1 VLGQEVK
8 MKIKKLEIL
17 GFKSFPERVSL
28 SFPVGITSIVGPNG
42 CGKSNIVDA
51 VLWAVGERSARHLRA
66 RLMEDVIFNG
76 TNGNKPMGMAEVSIL
91 FSNEDGR
98 APAEY
103 QGYEEIMV
111 TRRFFRSGEGE
122 YYINKNPCR
131 LRDVADL
138 LAGTGIGTNAY
149 SIIEQ
154 GKVDFLINSK
164 PEERRLLFEEAA
176 GVSKFRERKRVALM
190 KMESTEQNLLRLRDI
205 IGEIKRQING
215 LNRQVKRAE
224 RFKAYKGEIKE
235 IESKI
240 AAEEHGE
247 LLKKREEIEDALAG
261 LREEGTKVTRR
272 LRRTQGFIEHTR
284 QRLREVEEGLNE
296 AQRRTL
302 GVQNDLQRGEDGIE
316 SLNRELERLSRL
328 EGQYLE
334 EIGLLN
340 SKLEETR
347 AEKAKMEGEGSDL
360 RQQILSEEAALR
372 EREREL
378 ESLKRQN
385 ESTTIDLEDEK
396 DNVVDTLSQISASRN
411 EIASLGKDIEGLERR
426 IVGNGSEQGETKS
439 AVEEMEEL
447 LSKAE
452 ERLNTLAS
460 TIERLD
466 GKKEVL
472 RTTIDNLRRSIL
484 AEESELKKAEE
495 LLHRDG
501 SRLESLR
508 ELEKKYEGYD
518 RGAKAIMLSKER
530 GELDGIYGLIGDM
543 IETDERFEAALEAAL
558 DRRLGHIVVKGLEE
572 GMQGLRYLKERNC
585 GRSTFIPITPR
596 GSIRALGRESGFKDE
611 GLLGPLAQ
619 FVRVK
624 EGFSSVIA
632 SLLEGVWLVDN
643 LEIAY
648 RLWKA
653 EKGFQTLVSLD
664 GETLDRDGSL
674 TGGGKEAG
682 GLGLFER
689 RRLIKGLEGRVSV
702 LREQVLHKGETIG
715 KLAETISAKERELD
729 ALLENRHQQEIE
741 LMDSKRD
748 VEQRGQGLVRERQR
762 LEVLEFE
769 GRQLQSEVEAR
780 RGEVEALSGQL
791 RELDHQRQRGE
802 EKIRELKAKLDE
814 KTSALEEINRDVTGR
829 KVNAAAQREK
839 MNAIEAVLGNL
850 EQSQRETK
858 DEIARKLGEV
868 ERVREE
874 ISAAKERVEELQ
886 KQGRQNMKELKSL
899 TRTVK
904 AQGRQRERLA
914 EILRESESG
923 YERLKLERDEIGH
936 KTNELNLKMA
946 EVHLSVEHLEGR
958 ISEKYA
964 LSLQELV
971 VERDPDFQRDS
982 AERRLNELRAALDDL
997 GEVNLVALEEYEEL
1011 KQRYDFLTDQ
1021 KRDLEEAMED
1031 LKKAI
1036 VRINRT
1042 TTRQFIET
1050 FKVVRGKFQEVF
1062 SRLFEGGRGD
1072 LMLTDEGD
1080 LSITGIEIVAQ
1091 PPGKRLQTIDLLS
1104 GGEKALIAIA
1114 LLFSFF
1120 LVNPTPFCLLDE
1132 VDAPLDDANVDR
1144 FVELVNELSK
1154 SSQFILVTHNKKTI
1168 KVSDTLY
1175 GVTMETPGIS
1185 KVVSVKLN

>member
-1 VLGQEVK
+1 

-51 VLWAVGERSARHLRA
+51 VLWAVGERSVRHLRA

-131 LRDVADL
+131 LRDVVDL
-138 LAGTGIGTNAY
+138 FAGTGIGTNAY

-176 GVSKFRERKRVALM
+176 GVFKYRERKRVALM

-205 IGEIKRQING
+205 IGEVKRQING

-302 GVQNDLQRGEDGIE
+302 GAQNELQRGEDGIE

-347 AEKAKMEGEGSDL
+347 GEKARMEAEGSDL
-360 RQQILSEEAALR
+360 RQQILSEETVLQ
-372 EREREL
+372 EQEREL
-378 ESLKRQN
+378 ESLKRYS

-396 DNVVDTLSQISASRN
+396 ANVVDILSHISASRN
-411 EIASLGKDIEGLERR
+411 EISSLRKDIEGLERR
-426 IVGNGSEQGETKS
+426 IDENGNEQSETKG
-439 AVEEMEEL
+439 AVEEMEKL
-447 LSKAE
+447 LSQAE
-452 ERLNTLAS
+452 ERVNTLAS

-466 GKKEVL
+466 GEKEAL
-472 RTTIDNLRRSIL
+472 RTGIDNLRRSIL
-484 AEESELKKAEE
+484 AEESELKKVEE

-518 RGAKAIMLSKER
+518 RGVKAIMLSKER

-543 IETDERFEAALEAAL
+543 IETDERFEVALEAAL

-572 GMQGLRYLKERNC
+572 GMQGLRYLKKRNC

-596 GSIRALGRESGFKDE
+596 GSMRVLGRESGFKEE

-619 FVRVK
+619 FLRVK

-643 LEIAY
+643 LEIAH
-648 RLWKA
+648 RLWKE

-664 GETLDRDGSL
+664 GEVLERDGSL
-674 TGGGKEAG
+674 TGGGKEG
-682 GLGLFER
+682 DGLGLFER
-689 RRLIKGLEGRVSV
+689 RRLIKGLEVRVSG
-702 LREQVLHKGETIG
+702 LREQVLLKGETIG
-715 KLAETISAKERELD
+715 KLADTISTKERELD
-729 ALLENRHQQEIE
+729 ALLENRHKQEIE
-741 LMDSKRD
+741 FMDSKRD

-769 GRQLQSEVEAR
+769 GKQLQSEVEAR

-791 RELDHQRQRGE
+791 RELDHKRQQGE
-802 EKIRELKAKLDE
+802 DKIRELKAKLDE
-814 KTSALEEINRDVTGR
+814 KTMALEEINRDVTGR

-850 EQSQRETK
+850 EQSQRGTK

-874 ISAAKERVEELQ
+874 ISEAKQRVEDLQ
-886 KQGRQNMKELKSL
+886 KQGRQNMKDLKSL
-899 TRTVK
+899 TKTVR
-904 AQGRQRERLA
+904 AQERQRERLA
-914 EILRESESG
+914 EILGESESG

-964 LSLQELV
+964 LSLQELAG
-971 VERDPDFQRDS
+971 ERDPDFQRDS

-1031 LKKAI
+1031 LKRAI
-1036 VRINRT
+1036 AKINRT
-1042 TTRQFIET
+1042 TTRQFLET
-1050 FKVVRGKFQEVF
+1050 FKIVRGKFQEVF

-1072 LMLTDEGD
+1072 LILTDERD
-1080 LSITGIEIVAQ
+1080 LSVTGIEIVAQ
-1091 PPGKRLQTIDLLS
+1091 PPGKRLQSIDLLS

-1120 LVNPTPFCLLDE
+1120 LVTPTPFCLLDE
-1132 VDAPLDDANVDR
+1132 VDAPLDDANIDR
-1144 FVELVNELSK
+1144 FVALVNELSK

>member
-1 VLGQEVK
+1 VLGWEVK

-122 YYINKNPCR
+122 YYINKNLCR

-138 LAGTGIGTNAY
+138 FAGTGIGTNAY

-154 GKVDFLINSK
+154 GKVDFILNSK

-176 GVSKFRERKRVALM
+176 GVYKFRERKRVALM

-247 LLKKREEIEDALAG
+247 LLEKREEIEDALAG
-261 LREEGTKVTRR
+261 LREEGTKITRR

-302 GVQNDLQRGEDGIE
+302 GVQNELQRGEDGIE

-347 AEKAKMEGEGSDL
+347 GEKARMEGKGSDL
-360 RQQILSEEAALR
+360 RQQILSEEAALQ

-378 ESLKRQN
+378 GSLKRQS

-396 DNVVDTLSQISASRN
+396 ANVVDILSQISASRN
-411 EIASLGKDIEGLERR
+411 VISSLGKDIEGLERR
-426 IVGNGSEQGETKS
+426 IVGNGSEQGETKG
-439 AVEEMEEL
+439 AVEEMEKL
-447 LSKAE
+447 LSQAE

-466 GKKEVL
+466 GEKEAL
-472 RTTIDNLRRSIL
+472 RTGIDNLRRSIL
-484 AEESELKKAEE
+484 AEESELKKVEE

-518 RGAKAIMLSKER
+518 RGVKEIMLSKER
-530 GELDGIYGLIGDM
+530 GELDGIYGLIGEM

-558 DRRLGHIVVKGLEE
+558 DRRLGHIVVKGLGE
-572 GMQGLRYLKERNC
+572 GMQGLRYLKEHNC

-596 GSIRALGRESGFKDE
+596 GSIRALGRESGFTEE

-643 LEIAY
+643 LEIAH
-648 RLWKA
+648 RLWKE
-653 EKGFQTLVSLD
+653 EKNFQTLVSLD
-664 GETLDRDGSL
+664 GEVLERDGSV

-689 RRLIKGLEGRVSV
+689 RRLIKGLEGRVSG
-702 LREQVLHKGETIG
+702 LREQVRLKGETIG
-715 KLAETISAKERELD
+715 KLADTISAKERELD
-729 ALLENRHQQEIE
+729 ALLENRHKQEID

-748 VEQRGQGLVRERQR
+748 VEQRGQGLVRERQK

-769 GRQLQSEVEAR
+769 GGQLQSEVEAK
-780 RGEVEALSGQL
+780 RGEVEVLSGQL
-791 RELDHQRQRGE
+791 RELDHQRQQGE

-814 KTSALEEINRDVTGR
+814 KTMALEEVNRDVTGR

-850 EQSQRETK
+850 EQSQRGTK

-874 ISAAKERVEELQ
+874 ISEAKQRVEDLQ
-886 KQGRQNMKELKSL
+886 KQGRENTKELKSL
-899 TRTVK
+899 TRTVR
-904 AQGRQRERLA
+904 AQERQRERLA
-914 EILRESESG
+914 EILGESESG
-923 YERLKLERDEIGH
+923 HERLKLERDEIGQ

-1011 KQRYDFLTDQ
+1011 KQRYDFLTGQ
-1021 KRDLEEAMED
+1021 KGDLEEAMED
-1031 LKKAI
+1031 LKRAI
-1036 VRINRT
+1036 ARINRT

-1050 FKVVRGKFQEVF
+1050 FKVVRGKFQEDF
-1062 SRLFEGGRGD
+1062 TRLFEGGRGD
-1072 LMLTDEGD
+1072 LILTDERD
-1080 LSITGIEIVAQ
+1080 LSVTGIEIVAQ
-1091 PPGKRLQTIDLLS
+1091 PPGKRLQSIDLLS

-1120 LVNPTPFCLLDE
+1120 LVKPTPFCLLDE
-1132 VDAPLDDANVDR
+1132 VDAPLDDANIDR
-1144 FVELVNELSK
+1144 FVELVNDLSK

-1185 KVVSVKLN
+1185 KVVSVKLS

>member
-1 VLGQEVK
+1 VLGREVK

-28 SFPVGITSIVGPNG
+28 SFPGGITSIVGPNG

-138 LAGTGIGTNAY
+138 FAGTGIGTNAY

-154 GKVDFLINSK
+154 GKVDFIINSK

-302 GVQNDLQRGEDGIE
+302 GVQNELRRGEDGIE

-347 AEKAKMEGEGSDL
+347 GEKARMEGEGSDL
-360 RQQILSEEAALR
+360 RQQILSEETALQ

-378 ESLKRQN
+378 ETLKRQS

-396 DNVVDTLSQISASRN
+396 ASVVDILSQISASRN
-411 EIASLGKDIEGLERR
+411 EISSLGKDIEGLERR

-439 AVEEMEEL
+439 AVEEIEKL
-447 LSKAE
+447 LSQAE

-466 GKKEVL
+466 GEKEAL
-472 RTTIDNLRRSIL
+472 RTGIDNVRRSLL
-484 AEESELKKAEE
+484 AEESELKKVEE
-495 LLHRDG
+495 LLHRNG

-518 RGAKAIMLSKER
+518 RGVKAIMLSRER
-530 GELDGIYGLIGDM
+530 GELNGIYGIIGDM

-572 GMQGLRYLKERNC
+572 GMQGIRYLRERNC

-596 GSIRALGRESGFKDE
+596 GSIRALGRESGFREE

-643 LEIAY
+643 LEIAH
-648 RLWKA
+648 RLWKE
-653 EKGFQTLVSLD
+653 EKGFQTVVSLD
-664 GETLDRDGSL
+664 GEALERDGSL

-689 RRLIKGLEGRVSV
+689 KRLIKGLEGRVSG
-702 LREQVLHKGETIG
+702 LREQVRLKGETIG
-715 KLAETISAKERELD
+715 KLADTLPAKEKELD
-729 ALLENRHQQEIE
+729 ALLENRHKQEIE

-748 VEQRGQGLVRERQR
+748 VEQRGQGLVRERRR

-780 RGEVEALSGQL
+780 KGEVEALSGQL
-791 RELDHQRQRGE
+791 RELDHKRQEGE

-814 KTSALEEINRDVTGR
+814 KTIALEEINRDVTGR

-850 EQSQRETK
+850 EQSQRGTK

-874 ISAAKERVEELQ
+874 ISEAKQRVEDFQ
-886 KQGRQNMKELKSL
+886 KQGRQDMKELKSL
-899 TRTVK
+899 TRTVR
-904 AQGRQRERLA
+904 AQERQREKLA
-914 EILRESESG
+914 EILGDGESG
-923 YERLKLERDEIGH
+923 YERLKLERDEIGQ

-971 VERDPDFQRDS
+971 VERDPDFQRES

-1031 LKKAI
+1031 LKRAI
-1036 VRINRT
+1036 ARINRT
-1042 TTRQFIET
+1042 TTRQFLET
-1050 FKVVRGKFQEVF
+1050 FNTVRGKFQEVF
-1062 SRLFEGGRGD
+1062 ARLFEGGRGD
-1072 LMLTDEGD
+1072 LMLTDERD
-1080 LSITGIEIVAQ
+1080 LSVTGIEIVAQ

-1104 GGEKALIAIA
+1104 GGEKALIAIG

-1154 SSQFILVTHNKKTI
+1154 SSQFIFVTHNKKTI

-1185 KVVSVKLN
+1185 KVVSVKLS